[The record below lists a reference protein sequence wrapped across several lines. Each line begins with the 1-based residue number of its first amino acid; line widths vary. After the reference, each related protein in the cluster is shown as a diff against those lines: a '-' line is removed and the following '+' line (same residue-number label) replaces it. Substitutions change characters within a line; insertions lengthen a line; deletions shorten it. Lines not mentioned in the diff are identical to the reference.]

1 MLHLLLKISVHVPEN
16 PCHDRRRFMESTAIS
31 LTEEELMRLESIFMD
46 KDPEEALQFL
56 LQVIK
61 PKIRAKGSRSLDWKK
76 GTGTPR

>member
-1 MLHLLLKISVHVPEN
+1 
-16 PCHDRRRFMESTAIS
+16 MEVTTLS

-46 KDPEEALQFL
+46 KDKEAALQFL
-56 LQVIK
+56 LEVIR

>member
-1 MLHLLLKISVHVPEN
+1 
-16 PCHDRRRFMESTAIS
+16 MESTAIS

>member
-1 MLHLLLKISVHVPEN
+1 
-16 PCHDRRRFMESTAIS
+16 MESTPIS
-31 LTEEELMRLESIFMD
+31 FTEEELMRLESIFMD
-46 KDPEEALQFL
+46 RDPEQALQFL

>member
-1 MLHLLLKISVHVPEN
+1 
-16 PCHDRRRFMESTAIS
+16 MESTTPIS
-31 LTEEELMRLESIFMD
+31 FTEEELMRLESIFMD
-46 KDPEEALQFL
+46 RDPEQALQFL